1 MPAWISARLLGY
13 AAAALAVLLV
23 LDAWQH
29 RAAQLTAARADLAT
43 YAATY
48 ATLAA
53 LAEEQNRTIEALRL
67 QGELQAQTV
76 ADAQARARAA
86 MQDAQR
92 RVQHLLQ
99 AQVPAVCH
107 AAVGWAR
114 TQAADIAQ
122 RWAP

>member
-1 MPAWISARLLGY
+1 MGRLY
-13 AAAALAVLLV
+13 AYGAGIVLL
-23 LDAWQH
+23 LALWGAWQH
-29 RAAQLTAARADLAT
+29 RAAQLAAARADLAT
-43 YAATY
+43 CAANY
-48 ATLAA
+48 ATLSAQTA
-53 LAEEQNRTIEALRL
+53 EQNRAIQALRL

-86 MQDAQR
+86 TQDAQR

-99 AQVPAVCH
+99 AQVPADCH

-114 TQAADIAQ
+114 AQAADIAQ

>member
-1 MPAWISARLLGY
+1 MIGY
-13 AAAALAVLLV
+13 LAASLVLALALALG
-23 LDAWQH
+23 AWRHCAVQ
-29 RAAQLTAARADLAT
+29 LAT
-43 YAATY
+43 ART
-48 ATLAA
+48 A
-53 LAEEQNRTIEALRL
+53 LATCAANYAMLSEQAAEQNRAVEALRL

-86 MQDAQR
+86 TQDAQR

-99 AQVPAVCH
+99 AQVPADCH